1 CHMNTL
7 PSLFFKNTSIYQNKT
22 LFGFKDGKSWK
33 SISWNKSSEFVQNI
47 ALGLHEIGVKKS
59 DKITLIAENS
69 YKWCV
74 VDLSIMSLG
83 AITVPGY
90 ITSNEEEIFYL
101 LSHSD
106 SSFVFVNST
115 LLPVILKIL
124 PKLKKIKYVI
134 NIDDNSKDDL
144 KQNPQLYN
152 YNQLLE
158 MGNKSNLH
166 DKFLETFVNKINQD
180 DVVSLIYTSGTSSNP
195 KAVMLTNK
203 STISNLLGAYELVKD
218 IDIKEHRFLS
228 IIPLS
233 HAYEHTAGFLL
244 PVYIGAEIYF
254 NDNRDKIVNDL
265 QSVRPTLMIAV
276 PRLYEVLFKKINN
289 QLLTQNKL
297 AQKLFFKTI
306 ELGTKDF
313 QCSKLTFF
321 EKITNNLLDLII
333 RKKIKKKFGGQLQA
347 FISGGAALNNQ
358 VGLFF
363 QSLGINILQGYGQTE
378 CSPLISCN
386 PMNSIK
392 IDTVGPVIKGL
403 EVKISEQKEILVKG
417 HSVMKGYWKDQK
429 STNKVIVNGW
439 LHTGDLG
446 ELDKDNYIKITGRIN
461 EMIVSSGGDNIAPV
475 PIENLLLAYD
485 EIEQVMVYGHNR
497 PFLTAIIVPN
507 ENLINDVSKNI
518 VKDYSIFQA
527 IVNKV
532 NKQLSQSKKIRKFLL
547 TDKSFNIENNELTP
561 TLKIKRRIVSAN
573 YAEQLDKLYKKSFF

>member
-1 CHMNTL
+1 MNTL

-69 YKWCV
+69 YKWCI

-417 HSVMKGYWKDQK
+417 NSVMKGYWKDQK

-497 PFLTAIIVPN
+497 PFLTAIIFPN

>member
-1 CHMNTL
+1 MNTL

-69 YKWCV
+69 YKWCI

-166 DKFLETFVNKINQD
+166 EKFLETFVNKINQD

-417 HSVMKGYWKDQK
+417 NSVMKGYWKDQK

-527 IVNKV
+527 IVNNV

>member
-1 CHMNTL
+1 MNTL

-69 YKWCV
+69 YKWCI

-386 PMNSIK
+386 PRNSIK

-417 HSVMKGYWKDQK
+417 NSVMKGYWKDQK

>member
-1 CHMNTL
+1 MNTL

-115 LLPVILKIL
+115 LLPIILKIL

-134 NIDDNSKDDL
+134 NIDDNSKYDL

-158 MGNKSNLH
+158 MGNKSNLR
-166 DKFLETFVNKINQD
+166 DEFLETFVNKINQD

-218 IDIKEHRFLS
+218 INIKEHRFLS

-313 QCSKLTFF
+313 QRSKLTFF
-321 EKITNNLLDLII
+321 EKIINNLLDLII

-417 HSVMKGYWKDQK
+417 NSVMKGYWKDQK

>member
-1 CHMNTL
+1 MNTL

-69 YKWCV
+69 YKWCI

-306 ELGTKDF
+306 ELGTKVF

-417 HSVMKGYWKDQK
+417 NSVMKGYWKDQK

>member
-1 CHMNTL
+1 MNTL

-69 YKWCV
+69 YKWCI

-417 HSVMKGYWKDQK
+417 NSVMKGYWKDQK

-439 LHTGDLG
+439 LYTGDLG

-518 VKDYSIFQA
+518 VKDYSIFQP

-573 YAEQLDKLYKKSFF
+573 YAEQFDKLYKKSFF

>member
-1 CHMNTL
+1 MNTL

-417 HSVMKGYWKDQK
+417 NSVMKGYWKDQK

-475 PIENLLLAYD
+475 PIENLMLAYD

>member
-1 CHMNTL
+1 MNTL

-47 ALGLHEIGVKKS
+47 ALGLHEIGVKKN

-276 PRLYEVLFKKINN
+276 PRLYEVLFKKISN

-347 FISGGAALNNQ
+347 FISGGAALNDQ

>member
-1 CHMNTL
+1 MNTL

-83 AITVPGY
+83 AVTVPGY

-265 QSVRPTLMIAV
+265 QTVRPTLMIAV
-276 PRLYEVLFKKINN
+276 PRLYEILFKKINN

-333 RKKIKKKFGGQLQA
+333 RKKIKKKFGGQLQV

-378 CSPLISCN
+378 CSPLIACN

-417 HSVMKGYWKDQK
+417 NSVMKGYWKDQK

>member
-1 CHMNTL
+1 MNTL

-47 ALGLHEIGVKKS
+47 ALGLHKIGVKKS

-69 YKWCV
+69 YKWCI

-417 HSVMKGYWKDQK
+417 NSVMKGYWKNQK

>member
-1 CHMNTL
+1 MNTL

-47 ALGLHEIGVKKS
+47 ALGLHEIGVKKN

-158 MGNKSNLH
+158 MGNKSNLR

-313 QCSKLTFF
+313 QSSKLTFF
-321 EKITNNLLDLII
+321 DKITNNLLDLII

-417 HSVMKGYWKDQK
+417 NSVMKGYWKDQK

-497 PFLTAIIVPN
+497 PFLTAIIVPS

-518 VKDYSIFQA
+518 LKDYSIFQA

-547 TDKSFNIENNELTP
+547 TNKSFNIENNEMTP

>member
-1 CHMNTL
+1 MNTL

-33 SISWNKSSEFVQNI
+33 SISWNKSSDFVQNI

-90 ITSNEEEIFYL
+90 ITSNEEEIYYL

-152 YNQLLE
+152 YKQLLE

-417 HSVMKGYWKDQK
+417 NSVMKGYWKDQK

-547 TDKSFNIENNELTP
+547 TDISFNIENNELTP
-561 TLKIKRRIVSAN
+561 TLKN
-573 YAEQLDKLYKKSFF
+573 

>member
-1 CHMNTL
+1 MNTL

-69 YKWCV
+69 YKWCI

-289 QLLTQNKL
+289 QLVTQNKL

-417 HSVMKGYWKDQK
+417 NSVMKGYWKDQK

>member
-1 CHMNTL
+1 MNTL

-244 PVYIGAEIYF
+244 PIYIGAEIYF

-417 HSVMKGYWKDQK
+417 NSVMKGYWKDQK
-429 STNKVIVNGW
+429 STNKVIVNDW

-497 PFLTAIIVPN
+497 PFLTAIIFPN

-547 TDKSFNIENNELTP
+547 IDKSFNIENNELTP

>member
-1 CHMNTL
+1 MNTL

-33 SISWNKSSEFVQNI
+33 SISWNKSSDFVQNI

-69 YKWCV
+69 YKWCI

-144 KQNPQLYN
+144 KKNSQLYN

-417 HSVMKGYWKDQK
+417 NSVMKGYWKDQK

>member
-1 CHMNTL
+1 MNTL

-69 YKWCV
+69 YKWCI

-244 PVYIGAEIYF
+244 PIYIGAEIYF

-417 HSVMKGYWKDQK
+417 NSVMKGYWKDQK

>member
-1 CHMNTL
+1 MNTL

-152 YNQLLE
+152 LNQLLE

-218 IDIKEHRFLS
+218 IDVKEHRFLS

-333 RKKIKKKFGGQLQA
+333 RKKIKNKFGGQLQA
-347 FISGGAALNNQ
+347 FISGGAALNDQ

-417 HSVMKGYWKDQK
+417 NSVMKGYWKDQK

>member
-1 CHMNTL
+1 MNTL

-69 YKWCV
+69 YKWCI

-218 IDIKEHRFLS
+218 INIKEHRFLS

>member
-1 CHMNTL
+1 MNTL

-69 YKWCV
+69 YKWCI

-115 LLPVILKIL
+115 LLPVILKVL

-417 HSVMKGYWKDQK
+417 NSVMKGYWKDQK

>member
-1 CHMNTL
+1 MNTL

-59 DKITLIAENS
+59 DKIALIAENS
-69 YKWCV
+69 YKWCI

-297 AQKLFFKTI
+297 AQNLFFKTI

-417 HSVMKGYWKDQK
+417 NSVMKGYWKDQK

-475 PIENLLLAYD
+475 PIENLMLAYD

>member
-1 CHMNTL
+1 MNTL

-69 YKWCV
+69 YKWCI

-218 IDIKEHRFLS
+218 INIKEHRFLS

-417 HSVMKGYWKDQK
+417 NSVMKGYWKDQK

>member
-1 CHMNTL
+1 
-7 PSLFFKNTSIYQNKT
+7 
-22 LFGFKDGKSWK
+22 
-33 SISWNKSSEFVQNI
+33 
-47 ALGLHEIGVKKS
+47 
-59 DKITLIAENS
+59 
-69 YKWCV
+69 
-74 VDLSIMSLG
+74 
-83 AITVPGY
+83 
-90 ITSNEEEIFYL
+90 
-101 LSHSD
+101 
-106 SSFVFVNST
+106 
-115 LLPVILKIL
+115 
-124 PKLKKIKYVI
+124 
-134 NIDDNSKDDL
+134 
-144 KQNPQLYN
+144 
-152 YNQLLE
+152 

-417 HSVMKGYWKDQK
+417 NSVMKGYWKDQK

>member
-1 CHMNTL
+1 MNTL

-69 YKWCV
+69 YKWCI

-166 DKFLETFVNKINQD
+166 EKFLETFVNKINQD

-417 HSVMKGYWKDQK
+417 NSVMKGYWKDQK